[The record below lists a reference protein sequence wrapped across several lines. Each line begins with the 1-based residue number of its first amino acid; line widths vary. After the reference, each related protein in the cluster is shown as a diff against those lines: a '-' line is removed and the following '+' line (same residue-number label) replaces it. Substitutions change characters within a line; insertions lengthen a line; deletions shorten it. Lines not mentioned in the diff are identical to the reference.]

1 MKKLISLTFTALL
14 FVGCT
19 SQLVELEHEGAH
31 EKTLVEVGWEASCVE
46 YEIQDEDGNAVDV
59 PQEVKE
65 ALLCFSG
72 SIKLSPDQNFLVF
85 SNGDS
90 LKLYNFAEKSIQDLM
105 PLDNDLEGLSCV
117 WSDSGEKIACAL
129 VNQQK
134 YEGGTKFFVINLNG
148 DTKEYSITAD
158 TMADFICGASCYPGS
173 FWFENENLIKYEGH
187 KITAPG
193 EIFDIEL

>member
-148 DTKEYSITAD
+148 DTKEYLITAD